1 MEFIFPVV
9 IVAAFYFI
17 LLKPVL
23 GEQNKR
29 KKVIANLNIGDR
41 VIISGGIIAVINEI
55 LLTDDGASILKL
67 SLSKKNFIYVYPE
80 AVERLVED
88 SVIKNLDD
96 IIN

>member
-23 GEQNKR
+23 GEQSKR
-29 KKVIANLNIGDR
+29 KKIITNLNIGDM
-41 VIISGGIIAVINEI
+41 VVISGGIIGIINEI
-55 LLTDDGASILKL
+55 IVTDDGSSVLKL
-67 SLSKKNFIYVYPE
+67 SLSKKNFIYTYPE
-80 AVERLVED
+80 AVERLVKD
-88 SVIKNLDD
+88 SAIKNLDD

>member
-1 MEFIFPVV
+1 MEFIFPVA

-41 VIISGGIIAVINEI
+41 VIISGGIITVINEI

-67 SLSKKNFIYVYPE
+67 SLSKKNFIYGIFESVYFFH
-80 AVERLVED
+80 AFF
-88 SVIKNLDD
+88 SFFI
-96 IIN
+96 